1 MLWLIMF
8 SFLCLQ
14 LVEEVGVLGIEEEI
28 EDE

>member
-8 SFLCLQ
+8 FFLCLQ